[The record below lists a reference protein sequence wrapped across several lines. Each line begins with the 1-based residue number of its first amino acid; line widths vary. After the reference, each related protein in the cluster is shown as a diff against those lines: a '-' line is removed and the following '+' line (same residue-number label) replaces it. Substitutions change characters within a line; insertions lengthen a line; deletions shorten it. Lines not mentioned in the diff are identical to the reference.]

1 MPDIVIES
9 VKRSVSSAR
18 QRYEQ
23 REPGPTDRASTEFQ
37 SSRIRLVNRGAIRS
51 KAMLDCKCHRTQF
64 YGVAMVSPVAYPVET
79 ALARG
84 GFAFVAGAEMAA
96 LLAESGGLH
105 DWDQFRASWH
115 DLPLDAFMAD
125 GGRYRRRRHAVYA
138 ATRGGSAV
146 RQAHQ
151 PHYQSRE
158 YNPLNGGVARWFA
171 PVDAGIGDGPTLH
184 AILRCAQAIFERFS
198 PRSEWRIEV
207 HQFRI
212 EARRGEQGQ
221 PTPEGVHRDGVDYV
235 LVLLIDRVNI
245 VSGTTTVH
253 ALNGEPLG
261 SFTLTTALDAALLDD
276 ARVAHGVTAIEPLDA
291 ERSAYRDVLVVT
303 FKQSRA

>member
-1 MPDIVIES
+1 MI
-9 VKRSVSSAR
+9 
-18 QRYEQ
+18 
-23 REPGPTDRASTEFQ
+23 
-37 SSRIRLVNRGAIRS
+37 
-51 KAMLDCKCHRTQF
+51 
-64 YGVAMVSPVAYPVET
+64 SPVAYPVET
-79 ALARG
+79 VLTRD
-84 GFAFVAGAEMAA
+84 GFTFVPGAEMAE
-96 LLAESGGLH
+96 LLKDFGGLD
-105 DWDQFRASWH
+105 DWDQFRASWNN
-115 DLPLDAFMAD
+115 LPLDAFMAD
-125 GGRYRRRRHAVYA
+125 GGRYRRRRHAVYEA
-138 ATRGGSAV
+138 ARAGSVV
-146 RQAHQ
+146 RQPHQ

-171 PVDAGIGDGPTLH
+171 PVDTGIGDGPTLH
-184 AILRCAQAIFERFS
+184 AILKCAQAIFERLS
-198 PRSEWRIEV
+198 PTPEWRIEV

-261 SFTLTTALDAALLDD
+261 NFTLTTALDAALLDD

-291 ERSAYRDVLVVT
+291 DRPAYRDVIVVT